1 MKINIIGGSMAG
13 LCAGI
18 ALRCKGYEVNIYER
32 SAATIESRGA
42 GLVVQPDL
50 QNYII
55 EHGFIPKEL
64 FGVPATFGQV
74 LDQEGRVVLKY
85 PIGGSFTSWN
95 HLWKNLKAHIPAE
108 NYHFAH
114 QLAQVMQDDTQATAT
129 FTNGTV
135 VSGDL
140 LLGADG
146 YQSAVRQYLLPGL
159 APTYAGYL
167 VYRGLVPEED
177 LTPAEVALLANGIT
191 FFPYEHARILAYMV
205 PGDNGEVTP
214 GHRLLNWAWATNT
227 SAPELAEL
235 LLDKDGRRRPSSV
248 PPAYLSASSL
258 AHITHLADQHLPD
271 VFRRIVAK
279 TAQPFLQAVMELM
292 VPKMHD
298 GRVAILGDAAFVV
311 PPQTG
316 SGTSKAYNDAIS
328 LAEALHYNT
337 TLESALAQWES
348 DRKRQARKLF
358 AQGKQIAFQ
367 SGLGV
372 N

>member
-1 MKINIIGGSMAG
+1 MAG

-18 ALRCKGYEVNIYER
+18 ALRCKGYEVDIYER
-32 SAATIESRGA
+32 SAVTIESRGA

-50 QNYII
+50 QHYMI
-55 EHGFIPKEL
+55 EHGLIPKEL

-74 LDQEGRVVLKY
+74 LDYTGRVMIKY
-85 PIGGSFTSWN
+85 PISGSFTSWN

-108 NYHFAH
+108 NYHFSH
-114 QLAQVMQDDTQATAT
+114 QLAQVTQDDKQATAT

-146 YQSAVRQYLLPGL
+146 YQSAVRQYLLPGVG
-159 APTYAGYL
+159 PTYAGYL

-177 LTPAEVALLANGIT
+177 LTPAEVALFANGIT

-205 PGDNGEVTP
+205 PGDNGEVMP

-227 SAPELAEL
+227 PAPELAEL
-235 LLDKDGRRRPSSV
+235 LLDKDGRARPSSV
-248 PPAYLSASSL
+248 PPSYLSARSL
-258 AHITHLADQHLPD
+258 ARITQLADQHLPD
-271 VFRRIVAK
+271 VFRRIVAETK
-279 TAQPFLQAVMELM
+279 QPFLQAVMELM
-292 VPKMHD
+292 VPKMYE
-298 GRVAILGDAAFVV
+298 GRVAIMGDAAFVV

-316 SGTSKAYNDAIS
+316 AGTSKAYNDAIS
-328 LAEALHYNT
+328 LAEALHYNA
-337 TLESALAQWES
+337 TLKPALAQWEN
-348 DRKRQARKLF
+348 DRNRQARKLF

-367 SGLGV
+367 SGLGME
-372 N
+372 